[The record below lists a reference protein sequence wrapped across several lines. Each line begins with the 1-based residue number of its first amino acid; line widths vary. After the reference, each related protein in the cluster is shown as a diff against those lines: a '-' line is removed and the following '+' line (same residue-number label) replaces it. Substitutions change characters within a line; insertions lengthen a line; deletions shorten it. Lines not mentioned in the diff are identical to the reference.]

1 MPRRKPPEQ
10 VPLAEAF
17 YARPAT
23 EVARDL
29 LGRWMIREC
38 EAGLAA
44 GRIVEVE
51 AYLGADDPA
60 SHAYRGQSKRNA
72 AMFGPAGRAY
82 VYTIHT
88 RFCLNAVTGETGV
101 ASAVLIRALE
111 PVLGIDL
118 MESRRRTARFL
129 DLARG
134 PGRLCEA
141 LAVDRA
147 WDGWNLTLGR
157 ELWIAQGT
165 PIDPDEVLITPRI
178 GISKAQDWP
187 LRFVLRGNRYVSG
200 VKRLRE

>member
-10 VPLAEAF
+10 IPLDEAF

-29 LGRWMIREC
+29 LGRWMIRDS

-60 SHAYRGQSKRNA
+60 SHAYRGRSKRNG
-72 AMFGPAGRAY
+72 AMFGPPGRAY

-88 RFCLNAVTGETGV
+88 RFCMNAVTGEAGV

-111 PVLGIDL
+111 PVLGIEQ
-118 MESRRRTARFL
+118 MESRRRNARLL

-157 ELWIAQGT
+157 ELWIAQGS
-165 PIDPDEVLITPRI
+165 PIDPDEIFISPRI

-187 LRFVLRGNRYVSG
+187 LRFVIRGNRYVSG